1 MPQIYIIFLIRAHI
15 SSYNCQEK
23 NGAPAKLCVQ
33 QSETPPFGWPLSNP
47 AGAAV
52 LAMLRKSAP
61 AGLLIGPPAGWYL

>member
-33 QSETPPFGWPLSNP
+33 QSEIPPSGWS
-47 AGAAV
+47 
-52 LAMLRKSAP
+52 
-61 AGLLIGPPAGWYL
+61 YE